1 MIKKKKSR
9 DHYGVDHDKILKK
22 AVRRQKRIDRR
33 NQRDIKEIIVNTLLG
48 TMYTVITVLVIV
60 IICSI
65 GLIYYFNRYAF
76 NNDFDKVTVTK
87 YLEQNKEDVI
97 KYYNDRSIDITI
109 SPEVFNTI
117 LISNKEVLE
126 NNLIFDYKLIDI
138 AYNFETKEL
147 QMNGR
152 KSITLLP
159 ISSPVEFKVEDDDFV
174 IMMKDVKLGAKDIQ
188 FPKLLIN
195 GILETQ
201 LKEIRLPLKDMRM
214 FPAYMSEQQVRLE
227 ENQAIFNVAISQED
241 MIKTM
246 QVYAENAD
254 PMVKEFYMTR
264 PEDHQYYMVA
274 NILYNEDAA
283 EGTGSILVKDLF
295 SEQKL
300 LSDFIALLDY
310 ATITAFYNDFGYVI
324 KEDKDKVMKQ
334 KEEVIRSL
342 GVEMGYRLL
351 VQLEQYIKTNDL
363 YVLSHG
369 GRLYDV
375 ENQQYITTDTIK
387 SSFQNSSD
395 VYVKELAKSTLYF
408 DTKKEEYLV
417 KYQLNTRQ
425 TLLVYKNRFAVKGID
440 QVDELYP
447 ETQVKPPMKEP
458 AWFDE
463 ETSLLAKAV
472 RDKKGI
478 SDRVF
483 FRYLKVDQQFAF
495 GIASLQSDYQKL
507 VALAFRKDADGWK
520 LISENDT
527 YYNLNMKNPDFNVR
541 LLPHFNYREVSMRE
555 ISEMGVKELVKQLR
569 YRGLYQGG
577 SVRFCSLMGDYI
589 YVFMSND
596 TEFVIKIENN
606 GLGEVKSREEA
617 EKDWELPL
625 LLTRIK

>member
-1 MIKKKKSR
+1 MIKKKKIR
-9 DHYGVDHDKILKK
+9 DQYGVDHEKLLRK
-22 AVRRQKRIDRR
+22 AVRRQQRIDRR
-33 NQRDIKEIIVNTLLG
+33 NQRDIKEIIINTLLG
-48 TMYTVITVLVIV
+48 TMYMVITVLVIV

-76 NNDFDKVTVTK
+76 NNDFEKVTVTK

-97 KYYNDRSIDITI
+97 KYYNDRSIDIRI
-109 SPEVFNTI
+109 SPDVFNTI
-117 LISNKEVLE
+117 LISNKQVIE
-126 NNLIFDYKLIDI
+126 NNIIFDYKLIDI

-147 QMNGR
+147 RMNGR

-159 ISSPVEFKVEDDDFV
+159 ISSPVEFKIEDKEFV
-174 IMMKDVKLGAKDIQ
+174 ILMKDVKLGAKDIQ
-188 FPKLLIN
+188 FPKFLIN

-214 FPAYMSEQQVRLE
+214 FPAYMSEQKVRLDDK
-227 ENQAIFNVAISQED
+227 QAIFNVAISQED

-264 PEDHQYYMVA
+264 PEDNQYYMVA
-274 NILYNEDAA
+274 NILYNEDVA

-310 ATITAFYNDFGYVI
+310 ETITAFYNDFGYVI
-324 KEDKDKVMKQ
+324 KEDKEKVMKQ

-351 VQLEQYIKTNDL
+351 MQLEQYIKTNDL

-369 GRLYDV
+369 GRLYDL

-408 DTKKEEYLV
+408 DTNTEEYLV
-417 KYQLNTRQ
+417 KYKFNSRQ
-425 TLLVYKNRFAVKGID
+425 TLLVYKDRYAVKGIEK
-440 QVDELYP
+440 VDEMYP
-447 ETQVKPPMKEP
+447 ETNVKPPMKEP
-458 AWFDE
+458 GWFDD
-463 ETSLLAKAV
+463 ETSLLAQAV
-472 RDKKGI
+472 RNIKGI
-478 SDRVF
+478 KDRVF

-495 GIASLQSDYQKL
+495 GIASLQNDYQKL
-507 VALAFRKDADGWK
+507 VAFAFRKNENGWK

-541 LLPHFNYREVSMRE
+541 LLPSFNYREVNIRE
-555 ISEMGVKELVKQLR
+555 ISEMGVKEIVKQLR

-589 YVFMSND
+589 YAFMSND

-606 GLGEVKSREEA
+606 GLGEAKTRVEA
-617 EKDWELPL
+617 EKDWDLPL